1 MDSMLGSGG
10 PGVEKKK
17 KKKAN
22 MLFDFMTQISSNGII
37 KEANIIQCDKFKM
50 KENMLYFRKIPS

>member
-1 MDSMLGSGG
+1 
-10 PGVEKKK
+10 
-17 KKKAN
+17 

-50 KENMLYFRKIPS
+50 KENMLYFRKIPSQGTK